1 MAVPYSNQMNQYKR
15 MRIETASPE
24 MLILMLYDGA
34 IKNVNIAFGCLDDE
48 TQIETS
54 NNALIKA
61 QNILTELMVSLN
73 FDIGGEIA
81 KNLYNI
87 YEYINYTLAQANM
100 SKDPNQ
106 LSTVID
112 MLKNLRET
120 WKEVIR
126 INKEKH
132 PNGIP
137 KPVVGKTSSED
148 DVNEKDVPKP
158 VAPVVSKT
166 PIASTPVT
174 TNSAKANA
182 QTNRFR
188 QIYGKN
194 MPKK

>member
-34 IKNVNIAFGCLDDE
+34 IKNVNIAAGCLNDD

-54 NNALIKA
+54 SNALIKA

-87 YEYINYTLAQANM
+87 YEYVNYTLAQANM
-100 SKDPNQ
+100 SKDPKELN
-106 LSTVID
+106 TVIN

-126 INKEKH
+126 INKEKY

-137 KPVVGKTSSED
+137 QPVVGTNKVSDNSQDQEI
-148 DVNEKDVPKP
+148 PKA

-166 PIASTPVT
+166 PISAAPINT
-174 TNSAKANA
+174 TSQKANA

>member
-34 IKNVNIAFGCLDDE
+34 IKNINIAASCLDDD

-73 FDIGGEIA
+73 FDIGGDIA

-87 YEYINYTLAQANM
+87 YEYLNYTLAQANM
-100 SKDPNQ
+100 TKDAKE
-106 LSTVID
+106 LSVATD

-126 INKEKH
+126 INKEKY

-137 KPVVGKTSSED
+137 KPVIGKSTNDDINQKDIPKTVAPIVSQTPISS
-148 DVNEKDVPKP
+148 N
-158 VAPVVSKT
+158 PVVSQ
-166 PIASTPVT
+166 
-174 TNSAKANA
+174 SAKANA

-194 MPKK
+194 MPNKK